1 MSRERLSG
9 HYLRRVDTET
19 EAKEGDFGIEHH
31 LHRGR
36 ALAAFN
42 CLIGNRAQRLN
53 SLGCVQEQMGQSSRG
68 QSQASSEIQVL
79 LSQLTQSE
87 KKLLISIMPL
97 AVMHFENNVL
107 VASCAFLLELC
118 GLSASVLRVD
128 VASLRRISSPYQSLG
143 SNEHSSLSRSHD
155 VTLFSSSFEDHVK
168 TSLARALSDE
178 YVDVAPKKK
187 KNPAFQKQL
196 KVNLQDHGFSTM
208 FGTVLNY
215 VTLRLLGQ
223 GSDGG
228 DKEAMEKG
236 RVWILDHGSATAI
249 PSWGKMWLLALGVFD
264 WSGNNP
270 LPPEIW
276 LLPYFLSIHPG
287 RMWCHCRMV
296 YLPMSYFYG
305 RRFVGPITKTVMCLR
320 KELYTIDVM
329 KSRAWPLTE
338 FGPSAGR
345 GREVA
350 LVGLLLQA
358 PSIL

>member
-178 YVDVAPKKK
+178 YVDA
-187 KNPAFQKQL
+187 
-196 KVNLQDHGFSTM
+196 
-208 FGTVLNY
+208 
-215 VTLRLLGQ
+215 
-223 GSDGG
+223 
-228 DKEAMEKG
+228 
-236 RVWILDHGSATAI
+236 
-249 PSWGKMWLLALGVFD
+249 
-264 WSGNNP
+264 
-270 LPPEIW
+270 
-276 LLPYFLSIHPG
+276 
-287 RMWCHCRMV
+287 
-296 YLPMSYFYG
+296 
-305 RRFVGPITKTVMCLR
+305 
-320 KELYTIDVM
+320 
-329 KSRAWPLTE
+329 
-338 FGPSAGR
+338 
-345 GREVA
+345 
-350 LVGLLLQA
+350 
-358 PSIL
+358 